1 MEIFKIK
8 SIDSNTFLLLPIDA
22 EIPLSFIIESFNKNN
37 TIASGKIIIDLLVY
51 VGSRDRRFKICE
63 LNNGKIKLS
72 TSETFYPKN
81 EIVEMSYDL
90 FSDVSEGLIEKII
103 IPSIRK
109 KILNQKNKK
118 IMKS

>member
-8 SIDSNTFLLLPIDA
+8 SIDNDTFLLLPINA
-22 EIPLSFIIESFNKNN
+22 EIPLSFIIERFNQNN
-37 TIASGKIIIDLLVY
+37 TITSGKIIIDLLVY

-63 LNNGKIKLS
+63 LNDGKIKLS
-72 TSETFYPKN
+72 MSETYYPTN

-90 FSDVSEGLIEKII
+90 FSDVSEGLIERII

-109 KILNQKNKK
+109 KILNQKNQ
-118 IMKS
+118 KS